1 MNKENKNT
9 LRIFIICLTLLLVA
23 AAQPVLGSDWA
34 QFQND
39 NINSGVTS
47 DSAPHSNI
55 SLANW
60 SAKIGPV
67 VETAPVI
74 GDGKVFVVDAAG
86 NISAYSPTGTLAWKN
101 STIQGVGG
109 SFELA
114 TPAYDNGTL
123 YVALSKGNT
132 STHAEIHAVYTN
144 NGTEKWNNTS
154 LGNYQTNT
162 PVKYSNDSIFFGT
175 CYINP
180 NDPTGPT
187 IAGDYYCFNAST
199 GEFKW
204 KRPSTSSSGYYWA
217 GAAVIGDY
225 LVYGDD
231 KGNLTSVKWN
241 DYNSSTHVP
250 VTADSTN
257 ITNLFGSSFS
267 GSIRS
272 SICHS
277 AANGGIYFAAKSGHT
292 FYVGF
297 NTTTGKFKLTGNH
310 KADVGY
316 TSTPAVYNGRVYV
329 GAGGWSDG
337 AKLYCLNAD
346 NLAQTPFWTYTGD
359 TGGVQGSPVIS
370 ADGSGTVYIY
380 FTNNGPTGRL
390 YCLSDAPRQVV
401 SVLQWYYTPDHPQ
414 YLLQGPAIS
423 NGYVFFGNDAG
434 YFYGLH

>member
-9 LRIFIICLTLLLVA
+9 LRILMICLTLLLVA
-23 AAQPVLGSDWA
+23 AAQPVLGSDWM

-47 DSAPHSNI
+47 DAAPTDDSFT
-55 SLANW
+55 NW
-60 SAKIGPV
+60 SAKIGPA
-67 VETAPVI
+67 VEIAPVI

-86 NISAYSPTGTLAWKN
+86 NISAYPLDGGTPVAPTWKN

-114 TPAYDNGTL
+114 TPAYDNGML

-144 NGTEKWNNTS
+144 NGTEKWNNTT

-162 PVKYSNDSIFFGT
+162 PVKYSNDRIFFGT

-180 NDPTGPT
+180 NNPTGPT

-199 GEFKW
+199 GEFIW

-231 KGNLTSVKWN
+231 AGNLTSVKWN
-241 DYNSSTHVP
+241 DYNSSTHLP

-257 ITNLFGSSFS
+257 ITNLYNS
-267 GSIRS
+267 GISDSIRS
-272 SICHS
+272 SICYS

-297 NTTTGKFKLTGNH
+297 NTTTGKFNPSSKH

-329 GAGGWSDG
+329 GAGGWSAG
-337 AKLYCLNAD
+337 AKLYCLNAT
-346 NLAQTPFWTYTGD
+346 NLSQTFWTYTGD
-359 TGGVQGSPVIS
+359 TGGVQGSPAIS
-370 ADGSGTVYIY
+370 VDGSGPVYMY
-380 FTNNGPTGRL
+380 FTNNGPNGSL
-390 YCLSDAPRQVV
+390 YCVRDADT
-401 SVLQWYYTPDHPQ
+401 SGSLEMKYTPDHPQ

-434 YFYGLH
+434 YFYGLY

>member
-9 LRIFIICLTLLLVA
+9 LRIFLICLTLLLVA
-23 AAQPVLGSDWA
+23 ATQLALGSDWA

-39 NINSGVTS
+39 KNNSGVTS
-47 DSAPHSNI
+47 DSAPQSNT

-74 GDGKVFVVDAAG
+74 GDGKVFVVDGAG
-86 NISAYSPTGTLAWKN
+86 NISAYNPNGTLAWKN

-114 TPAYDNGTL
+114 TPAYNNGLL

-144 NGTEKWNNTS
+144 NGTEEWNNTS

-162 PVKYSNDSIFFGT
+162 PVKYSNDRIFFGT

-199 GEFKW
+199 GEFIW

-231 KGNLTSVKWN
+231 AGNLTSVQWN
-241 DYNSSTHVP
+241 NVTNHVP

-257 ITNLFGSSFS
+257 LTQLYNSSIS
-267 GSIRS
+267 GCIRS
-272 SICHS
+272 SICYS
-277 AANGGIYFAAKSGHT
+277 AANGGIYFAAKSGHN

-297 NTTTGKFKLTGNH
+297 NTTTGKFNLSSKQ

-337 AKLYCLNAD
+337 AKLYCLNAS
-346 NLAQTPFWTYTGD
+346 NISKPIIWTYTGD

-370 ADGSGTVYIY
+370 ADGSGKVYVY
-380 FTNNGPTGRL
+380 FTNNGPNGSL
-390 YCLSDAPRQVV
+390 YCVEDDNTTCSLKMK
-401 SVLQWYYTPDHPQ
+401 YTPDHPQ

-423 NGYVFFGNDAG
+423 NDYVFFGNDAG
-434 YFYGLH
+434 YFYGLY